1 MRITGAYRLMTAI
14 VYALAPVFA
23 FSFAFVFMAEI
34 VHEHGTIVSTIY
46 TYGISAGL
54 FLIFKGKDAI
64 NLIISTRKHS
74 KSMPLIGST
83 TFFSTCLAYVVL
95 QNTSAIF
102 YVAVFFG
109 SFSTITKMLGKLLG
123 KNSPLN
129 LFDIGVFVLA
139 ILTGIA
145 VLPETDLTMFVW
157 MTATLV
163 ASLSGAYYLF
173 VSEPLHNLYGYSALD
188 IAAIRFLPTIVI
200 CFGASW
206 IMGIN
211 IQIPLESWIT
221 FFVVAVIGSILP
233 LYLLQKSLEI
243 SGTIITSMFLPL
255 IPPIS
260 LIAGHLREPNDLL
273 GQHLFIVTPL
283 SLGMVI
289 AAFVKWKTTTSR

>member
-1 MRITGAYRLMTAI
+1 
-14 VYALAPVFA
+14 
-23 FSFAFVFMAEI
+23 
-34 VHEHGTIVSTIY
+34 
-46 TYGISAGL
+46 
-54 FLIFKGKDAI
+54 
-64 NLIISTRKHS
+64 
-74 KSMPLIGST
+74 
-83 TFFSTCLAYVVL
+83 
-95 QNTSAIF
+95 
-102 YVAVFFG
+102 
-109 SFSTITKMLGKLLG
+109 MLGKLLG

-243 SGTIITSMFLPL
+243 SGTIFTSMFLPL

-260 LIAGHLREPNDLL
+260 LIAGHLTEPNDLL